1 MKKVIITI
9 LMVLLVGCTPAN
21 NTEPSSD
28 PSVKPTETTVSE
40 ETADATTSASTPS
53 GEFTGDNI
61 EMVTSASIVPEEYV
75 QQYEPKGFTDSEAK
89 KALFIIGDP
98 RNYSVTYDLAN
109 TAMKYLEENGIEVEV
124 RDLYEIGFDPVLS
137 ADNFYYTKDGFGEPT
152 EAIKVEQEYVTKT
165 DYLIFVY
172 PNWHDSE
179 NAIIKGYK
187 ELVFAKKFAYEDTE
201 EGLKGKL
208 TDKAFYTIMNA
219 GYLGGGRGY
228 IGDGVGISDDVWDEY
243 MKAYQVFDNDTA
255 NFWGCTNLGRFV
267 NDRTPSN
274 TSEKYEEEI
283 NELRTS
289 LTDHLNKI
297 FLQ

>member
-1 MKKVIITI
+1 
-9 LMVLLVGCTPAN
+9 
-21 NTEPSSD
+21 
-28 PSVKPTETTVSE
+28 
-40 ETADATTSASTPS
+40 
-53 GEFTGDNI
+53 
-61 EMVTSASIVPEEYV
+61 MVTSASIVPEEYV
-75 QQYEPKGFTDSEAK
+75 QKYEPKGFTDSEAK

-137 ADNFYYTKDGFGEPT
+137 ADNFYYTKDGFGKPT
-152 EAIKVEQEYVTKT
+152 EAIKVEQEYVTKA

-172 PNWHDSE
+172 PNWHDSG

-255 NFWGCTNLGRFV
+255 NFWGCTNLGIFV

-274 TSEKYEEEI
+274 TSENYEEEI

>member
-1 MKKVIITI
+1 
-9 LMVLLVGCTPAN
+9 MVLLVGCTPAN

-53 GEFTGDNI
+53 VEFTGDNI

-75 QQYEPKGFTDSEAK
+75 QKYEPKGFTDSEAK

-109 TAMKYLEENGIEVEV
+109 TAMKYLKENGIEVEV

-152 EAIKVEQEYVTKT
+152 EAIKVEQEYVTKA

-172 PNWHDSE
+172 PNWHDSG

-255 NFWGCTNLGRFV
+255 NFWGCTNLGIFV

-274 TSEKYEEEI
+274 TSENYEEEI

>member
-1 MKKVIITI
+1 
-9 LMVLLVGCTPAN
+9 MVLLVGCTPAN

-124 RDLYEIGFDPVLS
+124 RDLYEIGFDLVLS

-152 EAIKVEQEYVTKT
+152 EAIKVEQEYVTKA

-243 MKAYQVFDNDTA
+243 MKAYQVIDNDTA

-274 TSEKYEEEI
+274 TSENYEEEI